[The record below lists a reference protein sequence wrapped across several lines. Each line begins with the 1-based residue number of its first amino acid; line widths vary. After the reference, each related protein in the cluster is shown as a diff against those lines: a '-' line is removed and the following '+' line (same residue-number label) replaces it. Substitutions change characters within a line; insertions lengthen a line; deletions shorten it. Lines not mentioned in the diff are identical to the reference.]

1 MRAVNKPLIL
11 FNIELGS
18 NLKFAWSKVLVY
30 CQCHSTKT
38 AFIAS
43 KYLYFTYYIYTD
55 TSLQITQG
63 VYLEVVGPSLP
74 DLRDRIGVNTEEI
87 SRALIGSSIG
97 SIFGCLGG

>member
-1 MRAVNKPLIL
+1 M
-11 FNIELGS
+11 
-18 NLKFAWSKVLVY
+18 
-30 CQCHSTKT
+30 
-38 AFIAS
+38 
-43 KYLYFTYYIYTD
+43 YTD
-55 TSLQITQG
+55 ISFQITQG